1 MSKIN
6 SGNIFLLKVRAQMS
20 PQGAFEVV
28 YNRIRLASNK
38 KKSYCAIFWE
48 LQKMG
53 VAHAMLVSFTQ
64 DVNFCQGELTVLTT
78 SPLYHFSTTGPFPLA
93 KFLFGQ
99 VFG

>member
-1 MSKIN
+1 
-6 SGNIFLLKVRAQMS
+6 
-20 PQGAFEVV
+20 
-28 YNRIRLASNK
+28 
-38 KKSYCAIFWE
+38 
-48 LQKMG
+48 MG

-64 DVNFCQGELTVLTT
+64 DVDFCQGELTALTT